1 MFHKTSEGLAH
12 VAYNRINM
20 QTPAERWMS
29 GQSTGPPTHKPLA
42 DNYPRMLM
50 A

>member
-1 MFHKTSEGLAH
+1 MFHKISEGLAH

-20 QTPAERWMS
+20 QTPTERWMS
-29 GQSTGPPTHKPLA
+29 GGCTERPTHKPLA